1 MNDILNRWMGDAEA
15 FELQKLYRVNTNQE
29 YEFTTR
35 QGDFYITL
43 LNRMY
48 NILQGTKHAENE
60 TRTEELDKDGT
71 PLWTFKLPDNLY
83 TYRVYKYR

>member
-1 MNDILNRWMGDAEA
+1 MSDILNRWMVDAEA
-15 FELQKLYRVNTNQE
+15 FELQKLYRVNTDQE

-48 NILQGTKHAENE
+48 NILRETENAEYE
-60 TRTEELDKDGT
+60 TRTEELVKSQR
-71 PLWTFKLPDNLY
+71 PCLY
-83 TYRVYKYR
+83 TPNRCRKEISRV

>member
-1 MNDILNRWMGDAEA
+1 MSDILNRWMVDAEA
-15 FELQKLYRVNTNQE
+15 FELQKLYRVNTDQE

-48 NILQGTKHAENE
+48 NILRETENAEYE
-60 TRTEELDKDGT
+60 TRTDWSKSQR
-71 PLWTFKLPDNLY
+71 PCLY
-83 TYRVYKYR
+83 TPNRCRKEISRV